1 MSANRNGRGRGG
13 PRDMTLYGIA
23 DSELLGVVDDLAD
36 ENGWTTT
43 LAVRAQLGEPLDL
56 PEDTRSGVGMRLA
69 WLVRYG
75 WVEKGE
81 RERVDTDDERG
92 WRWSQS
98 WRLTAMGHALL
109 DNPKLN
115 AAVERALEALNPA
128 QRLRLTRELGEGG
141 ATGPLEIRSALRRE
155 WTRSAGLAP
164 HRHR

>member
-1 MSANRNGRGRGG
+1 MSASHNGRTRG

-23 DSELLGVVDDLAD
+23 DGELLGVVDDLAD

-75 WVEKGE
+75 WLEKGE

-92 WRWSQS
+92 WRWSQA

-109 DNPKLN
+109 DNPKLT
-115 AAVERALEALNPA
+115 ASVERALETLNPA
-128 QRLRLTRELGEGG
+128 QRLALTRELGEGG
-141 ATGPLEIRSALRRE
+141 ATAPLEIRAALRRQ

-164 HRHR
+164 HRNR

>member
-1 MSANRNGRGRGG
+1 MSANRNGSNRG

-43 LAVRAQLGEPLDL
+43 LAVRGQLGEPLDL
-56 PEDTRSGVGMRLA
+56 PEDMRTGVGIRLG
-69 WLVRYG
+69 WFRRYG
-75 WVEKGE
+75 WVEKGD
-81 RERVDTDDERG
+81 RERVETDDERG

>member
-1 MSANRNGRGRGG
+1 MSASRNGRNRG

-23 DSELLGVVDDLAD
+23 DSELLGIVDDLAD

-56 PEDTRSGVGMRLA
+56 PEDMRSGVGMRLA
-69 WLVRYG
+69 WLRRYG
-75 WVEKGE
+75 WVEHGE

-109 DNPKLN
+109 DDPKLK
-115 AAVERALEALNPA
+115 ASVEQALVALNPA
-128 QRLRLTRELGEGG
+128 QRLRLVRELGEGG
-141 ATGPLEIRSALRRE
+141 ATGPLEIRSALRRQ
-155 WTRSAGLAP
+155 WQRSAGLAP